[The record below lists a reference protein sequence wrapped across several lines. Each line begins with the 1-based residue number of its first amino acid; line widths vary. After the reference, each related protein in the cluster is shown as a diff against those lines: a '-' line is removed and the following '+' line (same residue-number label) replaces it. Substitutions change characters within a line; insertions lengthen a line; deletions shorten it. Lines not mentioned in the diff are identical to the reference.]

1 MKKRKLRKKR
11 IFLLCLF
18 LIIITMLIISPFIFI
33 NIKLIGNKNVEL
45 DYGEKYS
52 ESGYKA
58 YMFNKEISDDIKT
71 TNNIKD
77 KIGEYEVVYTYN
89 FFIYNI
95 KRIRNVKVSDLSGPK
110 INLKGDKELSITIGT
125 EYNEPGYD
133 AIDELDGDLTDK
145 VKVTNKVDTSKIG
158 DYEVIYEVKDKAGN
172 KTKEV
177 RKVKVEKLKPY
188 QLSLEEYSLDGWYD
202 EVKLKE
208 TTNYGDAYFN
218 KITMVGDSNT
228 MNMYLNGFL
237 TGIRAWAIP
246 CLHADSMHSID
257 INLYG
262 LGLQMKLLD
271 AVEKY
276 KPETMILNFGTFSTE
291 WITEELFIEK
301 ANSMIEE
308 IKKKSPDTNIILIS
322 IYPIKKGYNINSFKQ
337 EKINKFNFLILEM
350 AYKHNLKY
358 LDVQEVLKGP
368 DGYGKEEYFVDD
380 KFHFTYLGHSIAKE
394 YIKTHALVEEE

>member
-1 MKKRKLRKKR
+1 
-11 IFLLCLF
+11 
-18 LIIITMLIISPFIFI
+18 MLIISPFIFI

-188 QLSLEEYSLDGWYD
+188 QLSLSEYTLD
-202 EVKLKE
+202 
-208 TTNYGDAYFN
+208 
-218 KITMVGDSNT
+218 
-228 MNMYLNGFL
+228 
-237 TGIRAWAIP
+237 
-246 CLHADSMHSID
+246 
-257 INLYG
+257 
-262 LGLQMKLLD
+262 
-271 AVEKY
+271 
-276 KPETMILNFGTFSTE
+276 
-291 WITEELFIEK
+291 
-301 ANSMIEE
+301 
-308 IKKKSPDTNIILIS
+308 
-322 IYPIKKGYNINSFKQ
+322 
-337 EKINKFNFLILEM
+337 
-350 AYKHNLKY
+350 
-358 LDVQEVLKGP
+358 
-368 DGYGKEEYFVDD
+368 
-380 KFHFTYLGHSIAKE
+380 
-394 YIKTHALVEEE
+394 